1 MYLAYPYMF
10 IPKNRMSVYTL
21 DNRKFLYSMLQIS
34 DADMIQAS
42 ADKTVTTRNEKMG
55 GEFGT
60 LTVPSKR
67 K

>member
-1 MYLAYPYMF
+1 
-10 IPKNRMSVYTL
+10 
-21 DNRKFLYSMLQIS
+21 MLQIS